1 MAPAHGGP
9 LAFLPYDADMNAS
22 DYMSIQEG
30 LADIMSALP
39 ELFDHPAHAAA
50 ALASALAMHC
60 RLWGINDEHAQA
72 LLAAALADYRT
83 LKH

>member
-1 MAPAHGGP
+1 MHGGP
-9 LAFLPYDADMNAS
+9 LAFLPYDAPMKTS
-22 DYMSIQEG
+22 DYMEIQEG
-30 LADIMSALP
+30 ISDIMSALP

-60 RLWGINDEHAQA
+60 RLWGINDDQAQA
-72 LLAAALADYRT
+72 LLTAALAEYRT

>member
-1 MAPAHGGP
+1 
-9 LAFLPYDADMNAS
+9 LVFLPYDAPMKTS
-22 DYMSIQEG
+22 DYMEIQEG
-30 LADIMSALP
+30 IADIMSALP

-60 RLWGINDEHAQA
+60 RLWGITDDQAQA
-72 LLAAALADYRT
+72 LLAASLAEYRT

>member
-1 MAPAHGGP
+1 MHGGP
-9 LAFLPYDADMNAS
+9 LAFLPYDAPMKTS
-22 DYMSIQEG
+22 DYMEIQEG
-30 LADIMSALP
+30 IADIMSALP

-60 RLWGINDEHAQA
+60 RLWGITDDQAQA
-72 LLAAALADYRT
+72 LLTAALSEYRT

>member
-1 MAPAHGGP
+1 MHGGP
-9 LAFLPYDADMNAS
+9 LVFLPYDAQMKTS
-22 DYMSIQEG
+22 DYVEIQQG
-30 LADIMSALP
+30 IADIMSALP

-60 RLWGINDEHAQA
+60 RLWGITDDQAQA
-72 LLAAALADYRT
+72 LLAAALAEYRT

>member
-1 MAPAHGGP
+1 VHGGP
-9 LAFLPYDADMNAS
+9 LVFLPYDAPMKTS
-22 DYMSIQEG
+22 DYMEIQEG
-30 LADIMSALP
+30 IADIMSALP

-60 RLWGINDEHAQA
+60 RLWGITDDQAQA
-72 LLAAALADYRT
+72 LLAAALAEYRT

>member
-1 MAPAHGGP
+1 MHGGP
-9 LAFLPYDADMNAS
+9 LAFLPYDAPMKTS
-22 DYMSIQEG
+22 DYMEIQEG
-30 LADIMSALP
+30 IADIMSALP

-60 RLWGINDEHAQA
+60 RLWGITDDQAQA
-72 LLAAALADYRT
+72 LITAALAEYRT